1 MVKKKISSAAG
12 SRTAN
17 SRKRVVVKS
26 QEADIVEVEEVEPQ
40 TVTATESP
48 SVNLP
53 NFMTVA
59 QLAEVLRVTSV
70 TIVKQLMR
78 HGIMANVTQLL
89 DYETMS
95 KVVAEFGLNAQPD
108 GAQSESKDIVAA
120 VVPGSEQNNMSLRPP
135 IVTILGHVDHGKT
148 SLLDAIR
155 ATNVVDKE
163 VGGITQSIGAYQ
175 IEYNDQKVTFIDTPG
190 HEAFTAMRARGA
202 NVTDIVVLV
211 VAADDGVMPQ
221 TVEAINHALAAKVPI
236 VVAINKIDKADA
248 DLDKVKRQ
256 LVERDIVIEEWGGD
270 TIVVPV
276 SAKEGTGVTDLL
288 ETLLLVAEVADLR
301 ADWEV
306 QAAGVVV
313 EAELH
318 HTKGSLA
325 TVLVQSGTL
334 HVGDHIVVAQS
345 TGRIKAM
352 TNDQGIRINEAGPST
367 PVEIMGLDKTPSAGD
382 SLEVVSNDKSAKTLV
397 QDRISEESLRHEQSV
412 SLSTLYAKISAG
424 KLRDLALIIKSDTQ
438 GSLEAICDVL
448 ATIETEQGQVK
459 IIHSGSGGI
468 TESDVAL
475 AVASNAL
482 IVGFNVRADRQ
493 IEKIAQSESVEVRY
507 YRIIYELV
515 EDLQKALEGLLEP
528 TLQETTI
535 GNAEVRQVFTSGKRT
550 VIAGCYVTEGKVT
563 RASSVRVIRDGQE
576 IFNGTLKSLKRFKD
590 DAREVSTGY
599 ECGIRIDGFD
609 EVQESDTLSFFIVEA
624 K

>member
-1 MVKKKISSAAG
+1 M
-12 SRTAN
+12 
-17 SRKRVVVKS
+17 
-26 QEADIVEVEEVEPQ
+26 
-40 TVTATESP
+40 
-48 SVNLP
+48 
-53 NFMTVA
+53 
-59 QLAEVLRVTSV
+59 
-70 TIVKQLMR
+70 
-78 HGIMANVTQLL
+78 
-89 DYETMS
+89 
-95 KVVAEFGLNAQPD
+95 
-108 GAQSESKDIVAA
+108 
-120 VVPGSEQNNMSLRPP
+120 
-135 IVTILGHVDHGKT
+135 
-148 SLLDAIR
+148 DAIR

-175 IEYNDQKVTFIDTPG
+175 IEFNDQKVTFIDTPG

-236 VVAINKIDKADA
+236 VVAINKIDKAVA
-248 DLDKVKRQ
+248 DLDKVKRH

-276 SAKEGTGVTDLL
+276 SAKEGTGVKDLL

-306 QAAGVVV
+306 KATGVVV

-325 TVLVQSGTL
+325 TVLIQSGTL
-334 HVGDHIVVAQS
+334 HVGDNIVVAQS

-352 TNDQGIRINEAGPST
+352 TNDQGIRISEAGPST

-382 SLEVVSNDKSAKTLV
+382 FLEVVSDDKSAKILV
-397 QDRISEESLRHEQSV
+397 QERIAKESLRREQSV
-412 SLSTLYAKISAG
+412 SLETLYAKISAG

-448 ATIETEQGQVK
+448 AKIETEQGQVK

-493 IEKIAQSESVEVRY
+493 IEKIAQSESIELRY

-550 VIAGCYVTEGKVT
+550 VIAGCYVTDGKVT
-563 RASSVRVIRDGQE
+563 RASTVRVIRDGQE
-576 IFNGTLKSLKRFKD
+576 IFNGGLKSLKRFKD

-609 EVQESDTLSFFIVEA
+609 EVKEGDILSFFIVEA

>member
-1 MVKKKISSAAG
+1 MVKKKTSSAAG
-12 SRTAN
+12 SRNSN

-26 QEADIVEVEEVEPQ
+26 QEADIAEVEEVEPQ

-48 SVNLP
+48 AVILP

-59 QLAEVLRVTSV
+59 QLADIVRVTPV

-95 KVVAEFGLNAQPD
+95 KVVAEFGLTAQPD
-108 GAQSESKDIVAA
+108 RAQSEAKEIVATI
-120 VVPGSEQNNMSLRPP
+120 PDSEQNNMSARPP

-256 LVERDIVIEEWGGD
+256 LVEREVVIEEWGGD

-288 ETLLLVAEVADLR
+288 DTLLLVAEVADLR

-306 QAAGVVV
+306 QAAGIVV

-352 TNDQGIRINEAGPST
+352 TNDQGIRITDAGPST
-367 PVEIMGLDKTPSAGD
+367 PVEIMGLDRTPSAGD
-382 SLEVVSNDKSAKTLV
+382 SLEVVANDKSAKTLI
-397 QDRISEESLRHEQSV
+397 QDRISKERLRHEQSV

-424 KLRDLALIIKSDTQ
+424 KLRDLSLIVKSDTQ

-448 ATIETEQGQVK
+448 TKIETEQGQVK
-459 IIHSGSGGI
+459 IIHSASGGI

-493 IEKIAQSESVEVRY
+493 IEKMAQSESIELRY

-528 TLQETTI
+528 TLQETI
-535 GNAEVRQVFTSGKRT
+535 VGNAEVRQVFTSGKRT
-550 VIAGCYVTEGKVT
+550 VIAGCYVTDGKVT
-563 RASSVRVIRDGQE
+563 RASSVRVIREGQE
-576 IFNGTLKSLKRFKD
+576 VFNGWLKGLKRFKD
-590 DAREVSTGY
+590 DAREVTTGY

-609 EVQESDTLSFFIVEA
+609 EVKEGDVLSFFIVEA